1 MEDEIKAEDKIK
13 SLIANLQTDLV
24 AAIGRRIKD
33 LRVAKGFS
41 QAKLAKDL
49 GLSRAAVTQW
59 ETGQATCNY
68 AQALKLEELLD
79 TDVCYLIFGRYRDAL
94 EETDAGLD
102 DVDDVDRQVQAAA

>member
-1 MEDEIKAEDKIK
+1 MEDEIKHV
-13 SLIANLQTDLV
+13 IANLQTDLV
-24 AAIGRRIKD
+24 AAIGRRIKE

-41 QAKLAKDL
+41 QAKLAHEL

-94 EETDAGLD
+94 KETDVG
-102 DVDDVDRQVQAAA
+102 VDDIDSQVQAAA